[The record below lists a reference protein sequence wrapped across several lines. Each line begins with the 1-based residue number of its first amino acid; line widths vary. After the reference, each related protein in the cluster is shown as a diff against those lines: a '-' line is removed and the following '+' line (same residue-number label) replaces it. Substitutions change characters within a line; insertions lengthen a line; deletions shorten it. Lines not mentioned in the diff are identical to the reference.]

1 MRIEYKSL
9 ALRDLAQKQN
19 YISNEL
25 KNKSAAKKLTA
36 AILRAVSQLAE
47 HPHMGAPLNS
57 RFEIE
62 SDLRFIVVA
71 KQIVFYQIVEGEYIS
86 VVRILDGR
94 QDYMAILFE

>member
-9 ALRDLAQKQN
+9 ALRDLVQKQD
-19 YISNEL
+19 YIANEL

-36 AILRAVSQLAE
+36 AILQAVSQLAE
-47 HPHMGAPLNS
+47 HPLMGTPLNS
-57 RFEIE
+57 RFDVE

-71 KQIVFYQIVEGEYIS
+71 KQIVFYQIVKDEYIS